1 MYSILYVDDDEILL
15 GVNKI
20 HLETNSDFTV
30 DIATSAR
37 EALDRI
43 PAAHYDAILSDYQMP
58 TMDGIEFL
66 KEVRSRHGNLPFILF
81 TGKGREEVVIEALNN
96 GVDFYVQ
103 KGPDLKGM
111 IAELKYTIN
120 RAIERRRI
128 GDELKRSRQQMT
140 DIINFLPDATFV
152 IDTRGRVI
160 AWNNAIET
168 MTGCRKEDI
177 VGKGDYEYAIPF
189 IGERKPL
196 LIDSVL
202 RDHAGPD
209 LRCPEFRLQ
218 GNKISKNL
226 FAPTMNGGRSAH
238 LWVHAGPLY
247 DADGMMEGA
256 IETIRDIS
264 EIHQVKHDLDLSR
277 DANLGFANILPVSV
291 YEIDMACRLTFAN
304 TTSYELFGVA
314 PEKFSKGIN
323 ILDYVAAP
331 DRDRAV
337 RDIREAAQNG
347 SSHGQEYLLR
357 KSDGSTFTALIYGAP
372 VIDPETKQPV
382 GLRGV
387 IIDLTRRRQDAQA
400 LHESQ
405 ERLKLALR
413 AGDIGIWDIDMRTL
427 VVHDISEWANT
438 VMGYDFD
445 PQSITI
451 NSCKSLVHI
460 LDMPKVLIAFF
471 RHMKGRA
478 PYFET
483 GFRLRHHDGSWRWV
497 AVRGKVIERAA
508 SGQPVRIT
516 GTISMMTQAP
526 GDPAAHGNVPA
537 GPGS

>member
-20 HLETNSDFTV
+20 YLERDSDLAV

-37 EALDRI
+37 EALERI
-43 PAAHYDAILSDYQMP
+43 PSAHYDAILSDYQMP
-58 TMDGIEFL
+58 VMDGIEFL
-66 KEVRSRHGNLPFILF
+66 KEVRSRYGNVPFILF

-103 KGPDLKGM
+103 KGPDLRGM
-111 IAELKYTIN
+111 IAELNYTIH

-128 GDELKRSRQQMT
+128 GEELKRSRQQMT

-177 VGKGDYEYAIPF
+177 IGKGDYEYAIPF
-189 IGERKPL
+189 IGVRKPL
-196 LIDSVL
+196 LIDRVL
-202 RDHAGPD
+202 KEHSGTD
-209 LRCPEFRLQ
+209 LPCPGFRLP
-218 GNKISKNL
+218 GNKISLNL
-226 FAPTMNGGRSAH
+226 FAPTMNGCQGVH
-238 LWVHAGPLY
+238 LWIHAGPLY
-247 DADGMMEGA
+247 DEDGVVEGA

-264 EIHQVKHDLDLSR
+264 EIHQIKRDLDLSR
-277 DANLGFANILPVSV
+277 DANLGFANILPVGV
-291 YEIDMACRLTFAN
+291 YEIDLNCRLTFAN
-304 TTSYELFGVA
+304 TTCYQLFGVA
-314 PEKFSKGIN
+314 PEEFSRGIN
-323 ILDYVAAP
+323 ILDYVTAP
-331 DRDRAV
+331 DRDQAF
-337 RDIREAAQNG
+337 RDIRVAAQNG

-372 VIDPETKQPV
+372 VIDPETRQPV
-382 GLRGV
+382 GLRGI
-387 IIDLTRRRQDAQA
+387 IIDLTRRRQEAQE

-405 ERLKLALR
+405 ERLRLALR

-427 VVHDISEWANT
+427 VVRDISEWANT

-445 PQSITI
+445 PRSITI
-451 NSCKSLVHI
+451 NTCKTLVHI

-471 RHMKGRA
+471 RHLNGKA

-483 GFRLRHHDGSWRWV
+483 GFRLKHHDGSWRQV

-508 SGQPVRIT
+508 NGQPVRIT
-516 GTISMMTQAP
+516 GTIRMMTETP
-526 GDPAAHGNVPA
+526 GGSPACGDGPA